1 MHLKMSSL
9 GKKVME
15 NSIFLLRGGG
25 VEREKHMLSHISQL
39 HLFMIIAQACRSN
52 DAECTVGTQPL
63 LSGRQNSSCL
73 AGVNPLA
80 RSHSILVQSAAVLFS
95 TAASPAMR
103 QRAATDK
110 GSWPEA
116 PARSQHEQTEV
127 DTVPRERQN
136 SDFHS
141 RGTQSDRETNFSK

>member
-1 MHLKMSSL
+1 
-9 GKKVME
+9 
-15 NSIFLLRGGG
+15 
-25 VEREKHMLSHISQL
+25 MLSYISQL
-39 HLFMIIAQACRSN
+39 HLFMIIAQACRSY

-110 GSWPEA
+110 GSWHEA
-116 PARSQHEQTEV
+116 PAGPSTSRQRWTRCRAKGKIQISTLEELSLTERRISISNRHV
-127 DTVPRERQN
+127 TLLKKSVFSMN
-136 SDFHS
+136 SPGDM
-141 RGTQSDRETNFSK
+141 KK